1 MAKSWILYGH
11 GDGVLLL
18 TNDVNVIFSSAYKKI
33 YENIGIGRHLF
44 PADAD
49 TVLLRSK
56 GVQTLLCRAYD
67 HLFHS
72 ARICIGREEKDLLQI

>member
-56 GVQTLLCRAYD
+56 GVQALLCWPYS
-67 HLFHS
+67 HYLS
-72 ARICIGREEKDLLQI
+72 S